1 MPWRSCTYVTVR
13 YGAPAVQSQQGPSTL
28 HHCYD
33 NQMERYHA
41 GIVVRKQNRIKFDY
55 WIVTS
60 RVKVLFSYADILWQF
75 LES

>member
-41 GIVVRKQNRIKFDY
+41 GIVVRKQNRIKFDN
-55 WIVTS
+55 
-60 RVKVLFSYADILWQF
+60 
-75 LES
+75 